1 MSGAARTVRRGACVA
16 AAVAAVALAA
26 GGARGAVSLTS
37 QAQRGPIEVLL
48 TAPPRALVVE
58 QRTVQLAPGTNRLTV
73 QWDRARVDRASVFLR
88 APEAGADISL
98 SGAVF
103 PRGMDNAVCWDVAA
117 TRAQPVTLEALYR
130 LDGLTWAPEYR
141 IEMAAGA
148 EEGLFRATALL
159 ANNTGD
165 DLPSARYLVGHQCIG
180 ERALANGET
189 VKLGFFENPALPLAP
204 EVVFDASRYGS
215 AVVLRARL
223 TNATKNGLGCEALH
237 RGKVRTY
244 LRTEEGVLALSGE
257 DELPD
262 LALGGTADVFL
273 CYQDDL
279 RATRTELPS
288 TDTNVRRDSRG
299 RTVVYDS
306 DQTRRIEFENPRA
319 EPVAI
324 RVIEHADGQWQIVR
338 STHAYARVDATTLEF
353 TVDVPAAGEANGKAV
368 LEYRLRRQNLAP

>member
-1 MSGAARTVRRGACVA
+1 MNGAARHRGWGVRAVA
-16 AAVAAVALAA
+16 AAVVALTA
-26 GGARGAVSLTS
+26 GATCASVSLTS
-37 QAQRGPIEVLL
+37 HAQRGSVRLLL
-48 TAPPRALVVE
+48 TAPPRALVIE
-58 QRTVQLAPGTNRLTV
+58 QRTVQLAQGPNRLTV

-88 APEAGADISL
+88 APEAGAGISL
-98 SGAVF
+98 SGAIF

-117 TRAQPVTLEALYR
+117 ALAQTVTLEALYR

-141 IEMAAGA
+141 IEMTAGA
-148 EEGLFRATALL
+148 EQGLFRAAALL

-165 DLPSARYLVGHQCIG
+165 DLPLARYFVGGQCIG
-180 ERALANGET
+180 ERPLANGET
-189 VKLGFFENPALPLAP
+189 VKLGFFEAPALPLAP
-204 EVVFDASRYGS
+204 QMVFDASRYGN
-215 AVVLRARL
+215 AVVLRGRL
-223 TNATKNGLGCEALH
+223 TNSAESGLGCGALH

-244 LRTEEGVLALSGE
+244 LRTEDDVLALSGE

-262 LALGGTADVFL
+262 LPLGGTADVFL

-279 RATRTELPS
+279 KATRTESPS
-288 TDTNVRRDSRG
+288 TDVNVRRDSRG

-306 DQTRRIEFENPRA
+306 DQTRRVEFENPRP

-324 RVIEHADGQWQIVR
+324 RVIEHADGQWRVGR
-338 STHAYARVDATTLEF
+338 STHAYTRVDATTLEF